1 MLILISWISQQK
13 SITETDQQCA
23 APLSSQGGKQNY
35 KLINELGFDSK
46 GPVSYQIQYYKSS
59 KQEKTMEEGK
69 KKSPMKLRDLGH
81 YKWVSKG
88 KGANKLKI
96 LFMSLQSK
104 VL

>member
-1 MLILISWISQQK
+1 MNWDLILKVQCHIK
-13 SITETDQQCA
+13 SNTIKAVNKRKRIKEQ
-23 APLSSQGGKQNY
+23 
-35 KLINELGFDSK
+35 
-46 GPVSYQIQYYKSS
+46 
-59 KQEKTMEEGK
+59 TMEEGK